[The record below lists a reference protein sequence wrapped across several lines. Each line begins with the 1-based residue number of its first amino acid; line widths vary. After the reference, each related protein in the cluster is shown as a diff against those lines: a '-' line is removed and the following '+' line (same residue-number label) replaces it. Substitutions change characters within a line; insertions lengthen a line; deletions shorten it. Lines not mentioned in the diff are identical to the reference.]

1 MALYAFETP
10 AFLYIGLGC
19 VATLAL
25 LLMVFSFD
33 WLARLRPDS
42 SQRDVR
48 RLAQATAEWNRILGD
63 RERLHAEH
71 ALARQGFEAALR
83 DSKAAAASEI
93 AALQA
98 QLEKRDAMLKR
109 LRIRLKQRSAAV
121 KPGADR
127 SSRAA
132 RGGAGKSRRLPSR
145 SVHPLLPRAEADR
158 AHL

>member
-10 AFLYIGLGC
+10 AFLYIGLGF
-19 VATLAL
+19 LAAVPL

-33 WLARLRPDS
+33 WATRLGHRS
-42 SQRDVR
+42 GQRDVR
-48 RLAQATAEWNRILGD
+48 RLAQATAEMNRILGD
-63 RERLHAEH
+63 RDRLHAEH
-71 ALARQGFEAALR
+71 ALARQRFEASLR

-98 QLEKRDAMLKR
+98 QLEKREAMLKR
-109 LRIRLKQRSAAV
+109 LRIRLKQRSAAA

-127 SSRAA
+127 TARTA

-145 SVHPLLPRAEADR
+145 SVQPLLARAEADSAR
-158 AHL
+158 I